1 MQMLILSA
9 RCSSGLQPHTRH
21 PPPNRATMRDHPV
34 LGSAKIAPSLPVSG
48 QTDSAANSNFP
59 LFKRDH
65 ICSVGELSAVQKGGT
80 VVSWE
85 QRQ

>member
-1 MQMLILSA
+1 
-9 RCSSGLQPHTRH
+9 
-21 PPPNRATMRDHPV
+21 MRDYPV
-34 LGSAKIAPSLPVSG
+34 LGSAKITPGFPIPG
-48 QTDSAANSNFP
+48 QTDSAANSNFS

-80 VVSWE
+80 LVSWK